1 MIIFFKRYYTIIF
14 AILIIAMI
22 FYQYYFIK
30 KFKSSYKEDGL
41 YTIGTIKKID
51 GYGRGTGFNFIY
63 TFIVNGKEY
72 TSVCDIG
79 DLSFSTAQK
88 EINKRC
94 LIIYLNND
102 VHNNRLYS
110 SIPLDDSLDNDIKIR
125 KWIESNSSV
134 KFKIDSVP
142 SPGYFLQNYF

>member
-1 MIIFFKRYYTIIF
+1 MINFVKRYYTIIF
-14 AILIIAMI
+14 AILTIAMI
-22 FYQYYFIK
+22 FYQYHFIR
-30 KFKSSYKEDGL
+30 KFKSSYKQDGL
-41 YTIGTIKKID
+41 YAIGTIKKIN

-63 TFIVNGKEY
+63 TFIVNGKKF

-88 EINKRC
+88 EVDKKC

-102 VHNNRLYS
+102 VHNNRLYP
-110 SIPLDDSLDNDIKIR
+110 SIPLNDSLNNDIKIR
-125 KWIESNSSV
+125 KWIDSNSKV
-134 KFKIDSVP
+134 KSKIDPVP